1 MSNATASQTKI
12 QQITYNQ
19 SSVHC
24 PCPCPTLHTAPAF
37 SSSHIT
43 LKHTQ
48 KRLWRTRVSKTKQ
61 AKIYLLLLALK
72 LTTWDTNYSNWSNL
86 TSPPATTTNPPNHDT
101 PRLTEITGCYKF
113 RQTFY
118 VHLEFM
124 VTRESSR
131 KLVIWRTWPS
141 HHMSSAKRASEVRLF
156 F

>member
-48 KRLWRTRVSKTKQ
+48 KRLWRTPASKTKQ

-72 LTTWDTNYSNWSNL
+72 LTLQPHGTSMYPAAHTNYSNCATMWCPCSPGHLPKRIIL
-86 TSPPATTTNPPNHDT
+86 TIPPATTTSPPNHA
-101 PRLTEITGCYKF
+101 RQQLTEITRCYKF

-118 VHLEFM
+118 VH
-124 VTRESSR
+124 S
-131 KLVIWRTWPS
+131 
-141 HHMSSAKRASEVRLF
+141 
-156 F
+156 